1 MTEPVTVRLYRKVC
15 LMQKLSLIAFAA
27 VMFSIGYVVGT
38 ADLTDLRT
46 VKAEVQQSKRLSEQ
60 ALVTYRSAQLRF
72 NELGDFLESENR
84 YRSITNDQNYFAV
97 SVGGID
103 AFRDLEEGRGVDP
116 ETFAALY
123 AERSVP
129 EISEHIEIG
138 DDGRLRYKGR
148 IVRMYS
154 RERLK
159 SVFRARDEI
168 KIRSQSKSF

>member
-1 MTEPVTVRLYRKVC
+1 
-15 LMQKLSLIAFAA
+15 MQKLSLVVFAA
-27 VMFSIGYVVGT
+27 VIFSAGYLVGST
-38 ADLTDLRT
+38 ESKDQGT
-46 VKAEVQQSKRLSEQ
+46 VQAAVQQNDRLSDQ
-60 ALVTYRSAQLRF
+60 ALVTYKAAQLRF

-84 YRSITNDQNYFAV
+84 YRSVTNDQNYFAV

-116 ETFAALY
+116 ETFASLY

-129 EISEHIEIG
+129 EIAEHIEIG
-138 DDGRLRYKGR
+138 DDGRLRYKGE

-159 SVFRARDEI
+159 SVFRMRDEI
-168 KIRSQSKSF
+168 NNRSEGKSF